1 MSLPKPLMFTV
12 GLVDQITK
20 PIANITKQFNGLA
33 DTYQAGT
40 MQMATGLG
48 GMAASGMAL
57 HSALMPAIE
66 IDRKLGDIKGL
77 GVADDALKAVTSTAF
92 DFAIEYGQAA
102 TDVLAHTEKLR
113 ASMGDMPAH
122 VMQSA
127 TASSATLAMAM
138 KSDADTVTNY
148 FKTLYGN
155 YQGQADA
162 MGKDNFIAQ
171 ITGMTAMAKQQFGT
185 SMQDMEGM
193 LDGMHSLPSTL
204 GVALDEQFAV
214 LGMLGQQMGQGDAVT
229 QYTNYLE
236 GVAGAQEKL
245 GVRLTDAKGNL
256 LPMVEVIE
264 KIKPMI
270 EGMSG
275 IQARTFL
282 DDAGLG
288 DGALAIINMSKNL
301 DGLKANINSFKNVKG
316 MGPATDM
323 ARDMTDQSQ
332 RLAQSW
338 NVIRAAFGSAVLPA
352 FNGFASWI
360 ADMGKDVL
368 WFTETF
374 PNLTRW
380 LGYAAIAMFGLVAAG
395 GAFTVMMGAAKMAMT
410 TWNLSAMV
418 SSGIYK
424 ILTLDM
430 ARLSRQMKL
439 IPYFM
444 QRWART
450 SKVAAA
456 AQWALNLAMNANPV
470 GLVVTGIAALIG
482 VVGLAVYYFDDL
494 REMMVGTAW
503 GEPILFAVDA
513 IAGLLK
519 TLGGIVMS
527 VFGGFFTVVAKVF
540 SALKPLASFLIDV
553 VVFNLKIMASVW
565 GVVFGAMAYGLGGL
579 ASGITWV
586 VTTISDGFTW
596 AFEIVSS
603 SWNDLVSWFTN
614 DAWVQ
619 YLFGKVSNIG
629 QFFSSM
635 LQSIKETFAGTW
647 SWIADKLNML
657 PGINIDVT
665 PVMEN
670 MPKQQVPDFIK
681 NHNQQAVPQW
691 MQQTA
696 ANETA
701 MPKPMAG
708 PWAASMDANP
718 IVPATNITRLPVEY
732 QQSEF
737 KPVMPESLTQ
747 TVNQQRGQILTE
759 PPAPLM
765 QTVDLQRSALPVYQ
779 PDATSQQL
787 NIKPVANE
795 SVASAIKP
803 RFNEQTAANA
813 RASMAASSSGEK
825 RISFGDVIIN
835 NPPKNFSLAEI
846 ADQQELMTA

>member
-127 TASSATLAMAM
+127 TTSSATLAMAM

-395 GAFTVMMGAAKMAMT
+395 GALTMAMGVGKMMMTAYGAT
-410 TWNLSAMV
+410 TMAWAGINAMLT
-418 SSGIYK
+418 SG
-424 ILTLDM
+424 
-430 ARLSRQMKL
+430 
-439 IPYFM
+439 
-444 QRWART
+444 
-450 SKVAAA
+450 
-456 AQWALNLAMNANPV
+456 LASLRGVMLAVNIAMYANPI
-470 GLVVTGIAALIG
+470 GLVVAGVVAAIAA
-482 VVGLAVYYFDDL
+482 VGALVYYWDDL
-494 REMMVGTAW
+494 VATMGSWEWVQGLVG
-503 GEPILFAVDA
+503 
-513 IAGLLK
+513 
-519 TLGGIVMS
+519 
-527 VFGGFFTVVAKVF
+527 VF
-540 SALKPLASFLIDV
+540 SNAWESLKGMFVDYLNWYIEKLNYIPGVEIDLIPIMGDV
-553 VVFNLKIMASVW
+553 DQA
-565 GVVFGAMAYGLGGL
+565 A
-579 ASGITWV
+579 
-586 VTTISDGFTW
+586 
-596 AFEIVSS
+596 
-603 SWNDLVSWFTN
+603 
-614 DAWVQ
+614 
-619 YLFGKVSNIG
+619 
-629 QFFSSM
+629 
-635 LQSIKETFAGTW
+635 LQS
-647 SWIADKLNML
+647 SL
-657 PGINIDVT
+657 PDVL
-665 PVMEN
+665 
-670 MPKQQVPDFIK
+670 Q

-696 ANETA
+696 ANEPA

-708 PWAASMDANP
+708 PWAASMDVNS

-747 TVNQQRGQILTE
+747 
-759 PPAPLM
+759 A
-765 QTVDLQRSALPVYQ
+765 VDLQRSALPVYQ

-803 RFNEQTAANA
+803 RFNQQTAANA